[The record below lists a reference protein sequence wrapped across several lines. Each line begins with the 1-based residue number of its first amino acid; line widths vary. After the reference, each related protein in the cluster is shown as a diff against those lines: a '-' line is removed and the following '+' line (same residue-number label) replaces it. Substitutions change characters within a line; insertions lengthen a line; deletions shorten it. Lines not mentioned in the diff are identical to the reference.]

1 MLCGLD
7 GVFLAAT
14 IRMAAGITM
23 MIAYG
28 HKVESE
34 DDEFL
39 AIADKGVATIE
50 AAGAIGAHIVDFV
63 PWRKSLVHRGRCQAY
78 S

>member
-1 MLCGLD
+1 MYQI
-7 GVFLAAT
+7 T
-14 IRMAAGITM
+14 SMAAGITM

-63 PWRKSLVHRGRCQAY
+63 PWRESPFHLVAVDG
-78 S
+78 